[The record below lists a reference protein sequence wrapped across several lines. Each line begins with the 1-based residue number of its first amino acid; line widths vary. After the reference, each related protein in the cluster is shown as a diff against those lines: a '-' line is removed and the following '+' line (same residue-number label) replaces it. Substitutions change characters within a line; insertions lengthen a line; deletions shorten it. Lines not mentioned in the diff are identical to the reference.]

1 MSQSLSVTRNLSQP
15 KESTLNGVWLFIF
28 IELLLFA
35 GLFLLYAVYRYKN
48 GVAFDLA
55 SSELSITS
63 GLLNTIIILGG
74 SLGMA
79 YSLIAIKK
87 GNKMAALFW
96 LLNTLFIG
104 FMFLVN
110 RYFEWKGRIDFG
122 LFPGS
127 EDLARLGHGD
137 TLFFGLYFFMTGLHA
152 IHLLAG
158 FAVLI
163 YATTKVND
171 NTVNTNNYSLVEKT
185 GTYWHLA
192 TLIWV
197 LIFPLFY
204 LL

>member
-1 MSQSLSVTRNLSQP
+1 MSQSLSMTGSLSKQKP
-15 KESTLNGVWLFIF
+15 FTLSGVWLFIF

-35 GLFLLYAVYRYKN
+35 GLFLLYGVYRYKN
-48 GVAFDLA
+48 TVAFDLA
-55 SSELSITS
+55 ASELSIMS
-63 GLLNTIIILGG
+63 GVLNTIIILAG
-74 SLGMA
+74 SLLMS

-96 LLNTLFIG
+96 LLNALFVG

-127 EDLARLGHGD
+127 EELARLGHGD
-137 TLFFGLYFFMTGLHA
+137 VLFFGLYFFMTGLHA
-152 IHLLAG
+152 IHLIVG
-158 FAVLI
+158 FVGLI
-163 YATTKVND
+163 YVTGQVNN
-171 NTVNTNNYSLVEKT
+171 NTLNANNYSLLEKT
-185 GTYWHLA
+185 GIYWHLA

>member
-1 MSQSLSVTRNLSQP
+1 MSQSLSMTGNLSKP
-15 KESTLNGVWLFIF
+15 KETSLSGVWLFIF

-48 GVAFDLA
+48 GMAFDLA
-55 SSELSITS
+55 ASELSVAS
-63 GLLNTIIILGG
+63 GVWNTIIILSG
-74 SLGMA
+74 SLVMA
-79 YSLIAIKK
+79 FASIAIRK

-96 LLNTLFIG
+96 LLGVLFIG

-127 EDLARLGHGD
+127 EELARLGHGD
-137 TLFFGLYFFMTGLHA
+137 VLFFGLYFFMTGLHA
-152 IHLLAG
+152 LHLLAG
-158 FAVLI
+158 FVVLI
-163 YATTKVND
+163 YVTSKVN
-171 NTVNTNNYSLVEKT
+171 NNSLGANNYALLDKT